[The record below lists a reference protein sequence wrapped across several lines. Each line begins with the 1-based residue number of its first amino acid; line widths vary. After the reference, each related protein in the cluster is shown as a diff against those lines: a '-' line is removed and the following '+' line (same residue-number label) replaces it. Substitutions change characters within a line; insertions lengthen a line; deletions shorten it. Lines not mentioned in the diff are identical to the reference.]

1 MYTLDTNTI
10 IYYLKDDEKIVSFFK
25 YSLSKN
31 TPLNISAMT
40 EIELFGFPNLENE
53 ETKLIEDLLKSIA
66 VIPIDSQIAR
76 IAGFIRRTYKIK
88 IADAVISAT
97 ALFTNSTLA
106 TRNTKVFKKIT
117 NLKLLKI

>member
-1 MYTLDTNTI
+1 
-10 IYYLKDDEKIVSFFK
+10 
-25 YSLSKN
+25 
-31 TPLNISAMT
+31 MT

-53 ETKLIEDLLKSIA
+53 EIKLIEAILKSIA

-106 TRNTKVFKKIT
+106 TRNTKDFKKIT

>member
-31 TPLNISAMT
+31 IPLNISAMT

-53 ETKLIEDLLKSIA
+53 ETKLIEALLKSIA

-106 TRNTKVFKKIT
+106 TRNTKDFKKIT

>member
-31 TPLNISAMT
+31 IPLNISAMT

-106 TRNTKVFKKIT
+106 TRNTKDFKKIT